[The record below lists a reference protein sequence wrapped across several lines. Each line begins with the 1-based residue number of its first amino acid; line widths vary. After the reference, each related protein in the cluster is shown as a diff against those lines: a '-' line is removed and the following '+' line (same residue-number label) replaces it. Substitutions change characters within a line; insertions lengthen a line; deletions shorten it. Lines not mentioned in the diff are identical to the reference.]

1 MPGALH
7 IIAAR
12 LREDAPLEGV
22 ARAIEAAR
30 SLSDAPGVET
40 VVVARSEDR
49 LVVAT
54 WLEGRQALDAFAES
68 RPHMTFIMQGLAPV
82 IRGMWSA
89 AIEAACDL
97 PPSDTTALWA
107 FALPTTEGVFEWQ
120 VRDLLA
126 AVETMPGSAV
136 TGPTVEERERYR
148 AGGVVCLDA
157 PDVAAFDAA
166 LRGAR
171 DGWGALAEALVE
183 AKVEVIPLRHEGDS
197 AAAPAH
203 DR

>member
-7 IIAAR
+7 VVAAR

-30 SLSDAPGVET
+30 ALSDAPGVET
-40 VVVARSEDR
+40 VVVARSEER

-54 WLEGRQALDAFAES
+54 WLAGRQALDAFAES
-68 RPHMTFIMQGLAPV
+68 RPHMTFVMQGLAPV

-97 PPSDTTALWA
+97 PPADTTAVWA

-126 AVETMPGSAV
+126 AVEAMPGSAV

-148 AGGVVCLDA
+148 AGGVVCLSA
-157 PDVAAFDAA
+157 ASMAAF
-166 LRGAR
+166 
-171 DGWGALAEALVE
+171 AEALPASRTAWAEAAGAVE
-183 AKVEVIPLRHEGDS
+183 EAQADVLR
-197 AAAPAH
+197 P
-203 DR
+203 

>member
-1 MPGALH
+1 MPIVHVICATLKPDAAEEAVAHAIALGRALPQAH
-7 IIAAR
+7 
-12 LREDAPLEGV
+12 GV
-22 ARAIEAAR
+22 RHAVLGR
-30 SLSDAPGVET
+30 SA
-40 VVVARSEDR
+40 DR
-49 LVVAT
+49 LVAVT
-54 WLEGRQALDAFAES
+54 WLEGREALEPFAAS
-68 RPHMTFIMQGLAPV
+68 PVHMAFIMRGLAPC
-82 IRGMWSA
+82 IAGMWSA
-89 AIEAACDL
+89 AVESDAA
-97 PPSDTTALWA
+97 PPAAAVALWV
-107 FALPTTEGVFEWQ
+107 FALRSVETLFEWQ
-120 VRDLLA
+120 VRDLLGSVA
-126 AVETMPGSAV
+126 ALPGAAAA
-136 TGPTVEERERYR
+136 GPTVEERERYR